1 MNNTPLFARKLEDW
15 TYHQHMDFI
24 KGKWNSAKFSFFL
37 LVQRPINASLEFYE
51 QYNELMNSS
60 DWVLAPL
67 INEVYDAISITDF
80 IRHFNV
86 KRYFTLRSPFSYER
100 TCWLLHCR
108 LIKILNF
115 KCNSERFSI
124 HGCLARIPSIWGK
137 RNGLNQQYMNN
148 RDSRCPSYERTYS
161 VYSIE
166 LQELFIGARLNEFIW
181 TLYKSRT
188 NDR

>member
-1 MNNTPLFARKLEDW
+1 MLHKYFLLLPHPLTFFFASLE
-15 TYHQHMDFI
+15 QLRQE
-24 KGKWNSAKFSFFL
+24 FSFFSFHFI
-37 LVQRPINASLEFYE
+37 QRPINASLEFYE
-51 QYNELMNSS
+51 QYNELLNSS

-80 IRHFNV
+80 IRQFNV

-124 HGCLARIPSIWGK
+124 HGCLARIPSI
-137 RNGLNQQYMNN
+137 
-148 RDSRCPSYERTYS
+148 
-161 VYSIE
+161 
-166 LQELFIGARLNEFIW
+166 
-181 TLYKSRT
+181 
-188 NDR
+188 

>member
-1 MNNTPLFARKLEDW
+1 MNIFFLLLPHPLTFFFFASLE
-15 TYHQHMDFI
+15 QLRQE
-24 KGKWNSAKFSFFL
+24 FSFFL
-37 LVQRPINASLEFYE
+37 LVQRPINASLDFYE
-51 QYNELMNSS
+51 HYNELLNSS

-67 INEVYDAISITDF
+67 INEVYDAIGITDF
-80 IRHFNV
+80 IRQSKV

-100 TCWLLHCR
+100 T
-108 LIKILNF
+108 LNF
-115 KCNSERFSI
+115 KCNSDRFSI
-124 HGCLARIPSIWGK
+124 HECLARIPSIWGK

-181 TLYKSRT
+181 TLYKSRA

>member
-1 MNNTPLFARKLEDW
+1 MCCINIFFAFAPSPHLFFFASLEQLRQEF
-15 TYHQHMDFI
+15 HFI
-24 KGKWNSAKFSFFL
+24 
-37 LVQRPINASLEFYE
+37 QRPINASLEFYE
-51 QYNELMNSS
+51 HYNELMNSS

-80 IRHFNV
+80 IRQFNV

-124 HGCLARIPSIWGK
+124 HGCLARIPSI
-137 RNGLNQQYMNN
+137 
-148 RDSRCPSYERTYS
+148 
-161 VYSIE
+161 
-166 LQELFIGARLNEFIW
+166 
-181 TLYKSRT
+181 
-188 NDR
+188 